1 MKTKIMRELKALEF
15 FLKQHKNDILF
26 GAGVVTEVAAVV
38 VAGKAAVKRHEE
50 ANMLAEQLDRYVD
63 CENDSDERKEINA
76 EARRAI
82 YRSMVKSTVK
92 NSAAPVLLTIVS
104 VLFLSKSHINL
115 KDELAKVTAALAVE
129 HAMNQRL
136 LADQVDIPKE
146 AEAAEEP
153 TNGPYSAGI
162 PNDLETQMLDR
173 GVVIY
178 DSDTKYFGEKDGYAE
193 PTKIFLSPCTMV
205 FKKDKLSS
213 WEPCF
218 EWNISH
224 IINVMRDIVSRYIS
238 LYGFNNLNDIRKE
251 FCAGRSVKLEEAENY
266 YLLYDSNRHRDD
278 QVFFRIYGNCNEDGY
293 IYNEELYIDIFNT
306 KIPKPGELKEAKRR
320 AIEENPM
327 KD

>member
-63 CENDSDERKEINA
+63 CENDSDERKELNA

-92 NSAAPVLLTIVS
+92 NSAGPVLLTIVS
-104 VLFLSKSHINL
+104 ILFLSKSHINL

-146 AEAAEEP
+146 AQEAAEEP

-162 PNDLETQMLDR
+162 PNDLDTQMLDR

-178 DSDTKYFGEKDGYAE
+178 DSDTKYFGEKDGYTE
-193 PTKIFLSPCTMV
+193 PTKIFLSPCAMV
-205 FKKDKLSS
+205 FKKDKLAT
-213 WEPCF
+213 WEANLSPVIFRC
-218 EWNISH
+218 
-224 IINVMRDIVSRYIS
+224 MVSVLSTMFVRNS
-238 LYGFNNLNDIRKE
+238 
-251 FCAGRSVKLEEAENY
+251 ALEE
-266 YLLYDSNRHRDD
+266 
-278 QVFFRIYGNCNEDGY
+278 V
-293 IYNEELYIDIFNT
+293 
-306 KIPKPGELKEAKRR
+306 
-320 AIEENPM
+320 
-327 KD
+327 